1 MERKSFP
8 FELEDKGLD
17 PEARTFQGYAAV
29 MGNVD
34 EGNDMIIKGAF
45 KKTIQEMG
53 ERVKVFFIHDFM
65 QPIGKVLDLREVPK
79 GKLPQSVLDRAPDA
93 TGGLY
98 VKGYISPTTKGNDA
112 LALMRDTVLDELS
125 IGYDSVKEEMKEA
138 EEDEKP
144 VRLLREIKL
153 YDISPVPLAMNPAAM
168 ITSVKKWLDT
178 LEEPGE
184 TGMEMISIDE
194 LPAWDEGKPYPNEH
208 ACRLKDPG
216 QYDTC
221 RRGSRESGGKTYH
234 VIYCKKTGGSM
245 EEQSYRYP
253 KDTWS
258 ASEAGAHCKKHGGSF
273 EAAAPKETD
282 IEQEARQKVID
293 AMIQQAEIQ
302 RQQIAEL

>member
-34 EGNDMIIKGAF
+34 EGNDEIVKGAF
-45 KKTIQEMG
+45 KKTIKEMG
-53 ERVKVFFIHDFM
+53 DRVKVFFIHDFM
-65 QPIGKVLDLREVPK
+65 QPIGKPLELKEVPR
-79 GKLPQSVLDRAPDA
+79 GKLPQKLLERAPDA

-98 VKGYISPTTKGNDA
+98 VKAYISDTTLGNDT
-112 LALMRDTVLDELS
+112 LTLMKDMVLDELS
-125 IGYDSVKEEMKEA
+125 IGYDAVKHEMKEA
-138 EEDEKP
+138 EDGEEDI
-144 VRLLREIKL
+144 RLLREIKL
-153 YDISPVPLAMNPAAM
+153 YDISPVPLGMNPAAM
-168 ITSVKKWLDT
+168 ITSVKNWIEG
-178 LEEPGE
+178 LEGPGE
-184 TGMEMISIDE
+184 TEVVSIDE

-208 ACRLKDPG
+208 ACRLKDPD

-245 EEQSYRYP
+245 EEQAYRYP

-258 ASEAGAHCKKHGGSF
+258 ASEAKAHCKKHGGSF
-273 EAAAPKETD
+273 EAAGPRET
-282 IEQEARQKVID
+282 EQEVRQKVVD
-293 AMIQQAEIQ
+293 AMIQRAEIQ
-302 RQQIAEL
+302 KQQIEEL